1 MTRRSRPLYSSS
13 ALRVAQ
19 YVFTRSAAEPTT
31 MYLDGAALGGGLPP
45 GRLLLVPLRDLLL
58 RPHIAPETRDV
69 VWRELIRRAREDR
82 SSWLVAAMGMA
93 MPGLRRAVR
102 QLHASFRGERDD
114 LESAVAEGFVT
125 ALYKV
130 DLEDRALCARLVDAG
145 RKAGVKQ
152 AFQNAE
158 VDTGS
163 WMPFASRTPHPPW
176 GHPDIILADA
186 VAAGILSL
194 DEARLIGATRLERL
208 QVKDIAAW
216 LGELPNTVAGRRRR
230 AEQRLRQAIQAGD
243 LDVRGALQHEAEAPD
258 RGEPV

>member
-1 MTRRSRPLYSSS
+1 M
-13 ALRVAQ
+13 
-19 YVFTRSAAEPTT
+19 
-31 MYLDGAALGGGLPP
+31 
-45 GRLLLVPLRDLLL
+45 
-58 RPHIAPETRDV
+58 
-69 VWRELIRRAREDR
+69 
-82 SSWLVAAMGMA
+82 
-93 MPGLRRAVR
+93 
-102 QLHASFRGERDD
+102 
-114 LESAVAEGFVT
+114 
-125 ALYKV
+125 
-130 DLEDRALCARLVDAG
+130 
-145 RKAGVKQ
+145 
-152 AFQNAE
+152 
-158 VDTGS
+158 
-163 WMPFASRTPHPPW
+163 RTPHPPW